1 MDGVMKG
8 GLMADPKKIA
18 KKDQGDKTLEKI
30 LGGTISSSNPIEDKP
45 RPVVSQV
52 HIDTLKDTRVVSIPP
67 NIYASLQDYCTE
79 NNKDIQDV
87 INDIVF
93 DFLFTKG
100 NIRKL
105 AEHYIKLDDLEAQAV
120 NLIKKTLPEYV
131 KDQSDDFCENV
142 IKVPR
147 WQHLMGIY
155 RLAYD
160 MSLFAQPLIDPG
172 WEEKVEVKSQSKCP
186 HCKQM
191 FKPSYIGQLY
201 CTNSCGSEAYQGIE
215 R

>member
-30 LGGTISSSNPIEDKP
+30 LGGTISSSNSIED
-45 RPVVSQV
+45 RPVVVPPEPQSV
-52 HIDTLKDTRVVSIPP
+52 NCTLIAITD
-67 NIYASLQDYCTE
+67 NIHASLRDYCIE

-120 NLIKKTLPEYV
+120 NLIKRTLPEYV

-172 WEEKVEVKSQSKCP
+172 WEEKVEVKSQSRCP
-186 HCKQM
+186 HCKTL
-191 FKPSYIGQLY
+191 FTPKYIGQLY
-201 CTNSCGSEAYQGIE
+201 CKNQCGSEAYQGIE